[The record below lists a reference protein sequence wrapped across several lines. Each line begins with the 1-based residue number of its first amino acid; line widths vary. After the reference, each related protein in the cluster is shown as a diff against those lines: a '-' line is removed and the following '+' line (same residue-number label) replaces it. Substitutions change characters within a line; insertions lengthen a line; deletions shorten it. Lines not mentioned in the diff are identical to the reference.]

1 MTKLQEAVNLNT
13 ALMSAVI
20 KNFRATMGG
29 KYGKI
34 SDNQDAM
41 TMLRAIM
48 YDIEGINEKLKE
60 ANQ

>member
-13 ALMSAVI
+13 AVMTEVVRC
-20 KNFRATMGG
+20 FRETMGG

-48 YDIEGINEKLKE
+48 YSMESINENLKE
-60 ANQ
+60 ANV